1 MRRHIYYT
9 LQSLLHKQ
17 GSNAIKIV
25 SLALGLLMSVFLFAR
40 IAFELSF
47 DNFYHD
53 SDNLY
58 IVKTGW
64 LKNGVLEGNESRFT
78 IIPIPAAI
86 AEEFPE
92 QVESSTVSCSLFDN
106 SFQLGERQLDMS
118 TVMADT
124 LYFSVLGLEMIEGN
138 PQDLMSVFLFA
149 RIAFELSFDNF
160 YHDSDNLY
168 IVKTGWLKNGV
179 LEGNESRFT
188 IIPIPAAIAEEFP
201 EQVESSTVSCSLFDN
216 SFQLGERQLDMS
228 TVMADTLYFS
238 VLGLEMIEGNPQDL
252 AGPDVVFLS
261 AKSAKEAFGDE
272 NPIGKTLRY
281 DFWGYQTTLLVKG
294 IFADIPLNTSL
305 ERRTEAIISFPTIGR
320 HLKWNLGWQSGGNY
334 DGYLRLRSP
343 QDADWLNERMS
354 IAIARHIPPESGL
367 ELSVRI
373 VPIHNL
379 HVETPQ
385 VRKMIW
391 IMFFLGIVLL
401 FTTALNY
408 VLVSVASLTQR
419 AKAIGVHKCSG
430 ASGSS
435 IFSMFMVETAI
446 VVGLALLLIGL
457 LVYIFHEKMEELA
470 AVPLSAL
477 FDWQNLWAPLS
488 VILLL
493 FILGGCLPAMLFAR
507 IPVTQVFRRYTSG
520 RRGWKRVLLFV
531 QFIGAA
537 FILGMMLMVV
547 SQYSYVTTRD
557 RGWRPERVAYT
568 TQREV
573 DGNSLRSLVGS
584 LPYVEGVASAERPI
598 LWFGSNQPILD
609 NQGNELF
616 YPRNTWFDSDF
627 LPFIGLR
634 LKEGHNL
641 TGEGQL
647 LVNSVFCEKMNWT
660 DSPIGKRVNDYGT
673 VVGLLDS
680 FSFADMP
687 NDNLPVMV
695 EWTGKTAATLHVRLK
710 EPLDENLARLNE
722 EMHRIYPQ
730 KSLVFRSVEQEMRSY
745 AESVRVFRDVTL
757 LVSLTILFII
767 LMGLIGYVND
777 EIRLRSKEIAIR
789 KVNGA
794 ETESILLL
802 LSRDVLW
809 LAIPSVAIGIGGAC
823 RAGKLWASQFSDVVP
838 FPIGGY
844 ILVGCLLLLFIV
856 VTVVLKA
863 WCIANENPVKSIK
876 SE

>member
-106 SFQLGERQLDMS
+106 SFQLGERQLD
-118 TVMADT
+118 
-124 LYFSVLGLEMIEGN
+124 L
-138 PQDLMSVFLFA
+138 
-149 RIAFELSFDNF
+149 
-160 YHDSDNLY
+160 
-168 IVKTGWLKNGV
+168 
-179 LEGNESRFT
+179 
-188 IIPIPAAIAEEFP
+188 
-201 EQVESSTVSCSLFDN
+201 
-216 SFQLGERQLDMS
+216 S

-305 ERRTEAIISFPTIGR
+305 ERRPEAIISFPTIGR

-789 KVNGA
+789 KVMERRRKVFCCYCQEMCFGWPFR
-794 ETESILLL
+794 
-802 LSRDVLW
+802 LS
-809 LAIPSVAIGIGGAC
+809 P
-823 RAGKLWASQFSDVVP
+823 
-838 FPIGGY
+838 
-844 ILVGCLLLLFIV
+844 
-856 VTVVLKA
+856 
-863 WCIANENPVKSIK
+863 
-876 SE
+876 

>member
-25 SLALGLLMSVFLFAR
+25 SLALGL
-40 IAFELSF
+40 
-47 DNFYHD
+47 
-53 SDNLY
+53 
-58 IVKTGW
+58 
-64 LKNGVLEGNESRFT
+64 
-78 IIPIPAAI
+78 
-86 AEEFPE
+86 
-92 QVESSTVSCSLFDN
+92 
-106 SFQLGERQLDMS
+106 
-118 TVMADT
+118 
-124 LYFSVLGLEMIEGN
+124 
-138 PQDLMSVFLFA
+138 LMSVFLFA

-305 ERRTEAIISFPTIGR
+305 ERRPEAIISFPTIGR

-379 HVETPQ
+379 HIETPQ

-507 IPVTQVFRRYTSG
+507 IPVTQVFRRYSSG

-673 VVGLLDS
+673 EV
-680 FSFADMP
+680 
-687 NDNLPVMV
+687 
-695 EWTGKTAATLHVRLK
+695 
-710 EPLDENLARLNE
+710 
-722 EMHRIYPQ
+722 
-730 KSLVFRSVEQEMRSY
+730 
-745 AESVRVFRDVTL
+745 
-757 LVSLTILFII
+757 
-767 LMGLIGYVND
+767 GLIGSY
-777 EIRLRSKEIAIR
+777 S
-789 KVNGA
+789 
-794 ETESILLL
+794 
-802 LSRDVLW
+802 LSDM
-809 LAIPSVAIGIGGAC
+809 P
-823 RAGKLWASQFSDVVP
+823 
-838 FPIGGY
+838 
-844 ILVGCLLLLFIV
+844 
-856 VTVVLKA
+856 KA
-863 WCIANENPVKSIK
+863 K
-876 SE
+876 

>member
-25 SLALGLLMSVFLFAR
+25 SLALGL
-40 IAFELSF
+40 
-47 DNFYHD
+47 
-53 SDNLY
+53 
-58 IVKTGW
+58 
-64 LKNGVLEGNESRFT
+64 
-78 IIPIPAAI
+78 
-86 AEEFPE
+86 
-92 QVESSTVSCSLFDN
+92 
-106 SFQLGERQLDMS
+106 
-118 TVMADT
+118 
-124 LYFSVLGLEMIEGN
+124 
-138 PQDLMSVFLFA
+138 LMSVFLFA

-305 ERRTEAIISFPTIGR
+305 ERRPEAIISFPTIGR

-695 EWTGKTAATLHVRLK
+695 EWTGKTAATLHVRL
-710 EPLDENLARLNE
+710 NE

>member
-25 SLALGLLMSVFLFAR
+25 SLALGL
-40 IAFELSF
+40 
-47 DNFYHD
+47 
-53 SDNLY
+53 
-58 IVKTGW
+58 
-64 LKNGVLEGNESRFT
+64 
-78 IIPIPAAI
+78 
-86 AEEFPE
+86 
-92 QVESSTVSCSLFDN
+92 
-106 SFQLGERQLDMS
+106 
-118 TVMADT
+118 
-124 LYFSVLGLEMIEGN
+124 
-138 PQDLMSVFLFA
+138 LMSVFLFA

-305 ERRTEAIISFPTIGR
+305 ERRPEAIISFPTIGR

-584 LPYVEGVASAERPI
+584 LLYVEGVASAERPI

-809 LAIPSVAIGIGGAC
+809 LAIPSVAIGSWGSMAGPESFG
-823 RAGKLWASQFSDVVP
+823 RASSLMLCHS
-838 FPIGGY
+838 
-844 ILVGCLLLLFIV
+844 L
-856 VTVVLKA
+856 
-863 WCIANENPVKSIK
+863 
-876 SE
+876 

>member
-25 SLALGLLMSVFLFAR
+25 SLALGL
-40 IAFELSF
+40 
-47 DNFYHD
+47 
-53 SDNLY
+53 
-58 IVKTGW
+58 
-64 LKNGVLEGNESRFT
+64 
-78 IIPIPAAI
+78 
-86 AEEFPE
+86 
-92 QVESSTVSCSLFDN
+92 
-106 SFQLGERQLDMS
+106 
-118 TVMADT
+118 
-124 LYFSVLGLEMIEGN
+124 
-138 PQDLMSVFLFA
+138 LMSVFLFA

-305 ERRTEAIISFPTIGR
+305 ERRPEAIISFPTIGR
-320 HLKWNLGWQSGGNY
+320 HLKWDLGWQSGGNY

-647 LVNSVFCEKMNWT
+647 LVNSVFYEKMNWT

-695 EWTGKTAATLHVRLK
+695 DGEDSCHPACS
-710 EPLDENLARLNE
+710 
-722 EMHRIYPQ
+722 PQ
-730 KSLVFRSVEQEMRSY
+730 R
-745 AESVRVFRDVTL
+745 
-757 LVSLTILFII
+757 
-767 LMGLIGYVND
+767 
-777 EIRLRSKEIAIR
+777 
-789 KVNGA
+789 
-794 ETESILLL
+794 
-802 LSRDVLW
+802 
-809 LAIPSVAIGIGGAC
+809 AIG
-823 RAGKLWASQFSDVVP
+823 
-838 FPIGGY
+838 
-844 ILVGCLLLLFIV
+844 
-856 VTVVLKA
+856 
-863 WCIANENPVKSIK
+863 
-876 SE
+876 

>member
-25 SLALGLLMSVFLFAR
+25 SLALGLLV
-40 IAFELSF
+40 
-47 DNFYHD
+47 
-53 SDNLY
+53 
-58 IVKTGW
+58 
-64 LKNGVLEGNESRFT
+64 
-78 IIPIPAAI
+78 
-86 AEEFPE
+86 
-92 QVESSTVSCSLFDN
+92 
-106 SFQLGERQLDMS
+106 
-118 TVMADT
+118 
-124 LYFSVLGLEMIEGN
+124 
-138 PQDLMSVFLFA
+138 SVFLFA

-305 ERRTEAIISFPTIGR
+305 ERRPEAIISFPTIGR

-379 HVETPQ
+379 HIETPQ

-435 IFSMFMVETAI
+435 IFSMLMVETAI

-557 RGWRPERVAYT
+557 RGWRLERVVYT

-809 LAIPSVAIGIGGAC
+809 LAIPSVAIGIGGSMPGRKAL
-823 RAGKLWASQFSDVVP
+823 GEP
-838 FPIGGY
+838 
-844 ILVGCLLLLFIV
+844 
-856 VTVVLKA
+856 VL
-863 WCIANENPVKSIK
+863 
-876 SE
+876 

>member
-106 SFQLGERQLDMS
+106 SFQLGERQLD
-118 TVMADT
+118 
-124 LYFSVLGLEMIEGN
+124 L
-138 PQDLMSVFLFA
+138 
-149 RIAFELSFDNF
+149 
-160 YHDSDNLY
+160 
-168 IVKTGWLKNGV
+168 
-179 LEGNESRFT
+179 
-188 IIPIPAAIAEEFP
+188 
-201 EQVESSTVSCSLFDN
+201 
-216 SFQLGERQLDMS
+216 S

-305 ERRTEAIISFPTIGR
+305 ERRPEAIISFPTIGR

-379 HVETPQ
+379 HIETPQ

-419 AKAIGVHKCSG
+419 AKAIGVHKCSGASGSSIFSKAIGVHKCSG

-876 SE
+876 SEGE

>member
-25 SLALGLLMSVFLFAR
+25 SLALGL
-40 IAFELSF
+40 
-47 DNFYHD
+47 
-53 SDNLY
+53 
-58 IVKTGW
+58 
-64 LKNGVLEGNESRFT
+64 
-78 IIPIPAAI
+78 
-86 AEEFPE
+86 
-92 QVESSTVSCSLFDN
+92 
-106 SFQLGERQLDMS
+106 
-118 TVMADT
+118 
-124 LYFSVLGLEMIEGN
+124 
-138 PQDLMSVFLFA
+138 LMSVFLFA

-305 ERRTEAIISFPTIGR
+305 ERRPEAIISFPTIGR
-320 HLKWNLGWQSGGNY
+320 HLKWDLGWQSGGNY

-616 YPRNTWFDSDF
+616 YPRNTWFD
-627 LPFIGLR
+627 IGLR

-856 VTVVLKA
+856 ATVVLKA

>member
-25 SLALGLLMSVFLFAR
+25 SLALGL
-40 IAFELSF
+40 
-47 DNFYHD
+47 
-53 SDNLY
+53 
-58 IVKTGW
+58 
-64 LKNGVLEGNESRFT
+64 
-78 IIPIPAAI
+78 
-86 AEEFPE
+86 
-92 QVESSTVSCSLFDN
+92 
-106 SFQLGERQLDMS
+106 
-118 TVMADT
+118 
-124 LYFSVLGLEMIEGN
+124 
-138 PQDLMSVFLFA
+138 LMSVFLFA

-305 ERRTEAIISFPTIGR
+305 ERRPEAIISFPTIGR

-557 RGWRPERVAYT
+557 RGWRLERVVYT

-722 EMHRIYPQ
+722 EMHRIYPL
-730 KSLVFRSVEQEMRSY
+730 SL
-745 AESVRVFRDVTL
+745 
-757 LVSLTILFII
+757 IHI
-767 LMGLIGYVND
+767 
-777 EIRLRSKEIAIR
+777 
-789 KVNGA
+789 
-794 ETESILLL
+794 
-802 LSRDVLW
+802 
-809 LAIPSVAIGIGGAC
+809 
-823 RAGKLWASQFSDVVP
+823 
-838 FPIGGY
+838 
-844 ILVGCLLLLFIV
+844 
-856 VTVVLKA
+856 
-863 WCIANENPVKSIK
+863 
-876 SE
+876 

>member
-25 SLALGLLMSVFLFAR
+25 SLALGL
-40 IAFELSF
+40 
-47 DNFYHD
+47 
-53 SDNLY
+53 
-58 IVKTGW
+58 
-64 LKNGVLEGNESRFT
+64 
-78 IIPIPAAI
+78 
-86 AEEFPE
+86 
-92 QVESSTVSCSLFDN
+92 
-106 SFQLGERQLDMS
+106 
-118 TVMADT
+118 
-124 LYFSVLGLEMIEGN
+124 
-138 PQDLMSVFLFA
+138 LMSVFLFA

-305 ERRTEAIISFPTIGR
+305 ERRPEAIISFPTIGR
-320 HLKWNLGWQSGGNY
+320 HLKWDLGWQSGGNY

-695 EWTGKTAATLHVRLK
+695 EWTGKTAATMHVRLK
-710 EPLDENLARLNE
+710 EP
-722 EMHRIYPQ
+722 
-730 KSLVFRSVEQEMRSY
+730 
-745 AESVRVFRDVTL
+745 
-757 LVSLTILFII
+757 
-767 LMGLIGYVND
+767 
-777 EIRLRSKEIAIR
+777 
-789 KVNGA
+789 
-794 ETESILLL
+794 
-802 LSRDVLW
+802 
-809 LAIPSVAIGIGGAC
+809 
-823 RAGKLWASQFSDVVP
+823 
-838 FPIGGY
+838 
-844 ILVGCLLLLFIV
+844 
-856 VTVVLKA
+856 
-863 WCIANENPVKSIK
+863 
-876 SE
+876 

>member
-25 SLALGLLMSVFLFAR
+25 SLALGL
-40 IAFELSF
+40 
-47 DNFYHD
+47 
-53 SDNLY
+53 
-58 IVKTGW
+58 
-64 LKNGVLEGNESRFT
+64 
-78 IIPIPAAI
+78 
-86 AEEFPE
+86 
-92 QVESSTVSCSLFDN
+92 
-106 SFQLGERQLDMS
+106 
-118 TVMADT
+118 
-124 LYFSVLGLEMIEGN
+124 
-138 PQDLMSVFLFA
+138 LMSVFLFA

-305 ERRTEAIISFPTIGR
+305 ERRPEAIISFPTIGR
-320 HLKWNLGWQSGGNY
+320 HLKWDLGWQSGGNY

-647 LVNSVFCEKMNWT
+647 LVNSVFYEKMNWT

-809 LAIPSVAIGIGGAC
+809 LAIPSVAIGIGEHAGPESFG
-823 RAGKLWASQFSDVVP
+823 RASSLMLCHS
-838 FPIGGY
+838 
-844 ILVGCLLLLFIV
+844 L
-856 VTVVLKA
+856 
-863 WCIANENPVKSIK
+863 
-876 SE
+876 